1 MKKHAYLIIAYDK
14 FDQLAF
20 QVSLLDDPRNDI
32 YIHIDKRSAL
42 SDTTIAQIQNTAKHS
57 KVYFVPRMAVYWGH
71 FSLVECE
78 LLLYQ
83 TASNQEE
90 YAFYHLLSGADFP
103 LRSQDYI
110 HDFFQQHAD
119 KTFIARFNEQQAEDL
134 KLYKLVEHYH
144 FFRKITPRNLA
155 PLPRKILRAYQ
166 ILENK
171 VQTFLHIDRLHGKR
185 KEMGFD
191 GYSQWKSINHR
202 VLKGILSER
211 KFINKHF
218 HHTFCSD
225 EYYFGMTLKKAG
237 LLDTIYHYPAVNDI
251 PDELQGN
258 LRYINWW
265 DGHPYEWTD
274 SPEDKAQLEKGIA
287 LGHLFSR
294 KFDLNKYPG
303 LKDFIQEKVK
313 EA

>member
-14 FDQLAF
+14 FEQLAF

-42 SDTTIAQIQNTAKHS
+42 SDETITLIKNSAQNS
-57 KVYFVPRMAVYWGH
+57 KIYFTPRMAVYWGH

-83 TASNQEE
+83 TASDNEE
-90 YAFYHLLSGADFP
+90 YAFYHLLSGADLP

-110 HDFFQQHAD
+110 HNFFQKHAD
-119 KTFIARFNEQQAEDL
+119 KTFVTRFNEKQAEDL
-134 KLYKLVEHYH
+134 KLYRVVEHYH
-144 FFRKITPRNLA
+144 FFRKITPRNLS
-155 PLPRKILRAYQ
+155 PFPRKILRAYQ
-166 ILENK
+166 IIESKL
-171 VQTFLHIDRLHGKR
+171 QTILRVDRLHGKR

-191 GYSQWKSINHR
+191 GCSQWKSINHR
-202 VLKGILSER
+202 VLTAILSER
-211 KFINKHF
+211 DFINKHF

-237 LLDTIYHYPAVNDI
+237 LLDTIYHQPAVNDI
-251 PDELQGN
+251 PNEFQGN

-274 SPEDKAQLEKGIA
+274 SDHDKAQIEQGIA
-287 LGHLFSR
+287 LGHFFTR